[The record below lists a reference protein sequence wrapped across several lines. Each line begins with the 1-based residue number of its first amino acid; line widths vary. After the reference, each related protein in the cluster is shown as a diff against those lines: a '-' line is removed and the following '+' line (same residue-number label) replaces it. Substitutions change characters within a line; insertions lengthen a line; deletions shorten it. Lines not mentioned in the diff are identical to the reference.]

1 MMLSQYINR
10 HIRQKE
16 QQESDHRFNTLCKLP
31 ANTFAAI
38 YDDCAPVWAG
48 CRYNDEYYSE
58 WEIYNASLKRD
69 EGYEAFL

>member
-1 MMLSQYINR
+1 MLGQYIKHQILMQER
-10 HIRQKE
+10 
-16 QQESDHRFNTLCKLP
+16 QESDLRLNTLCKLP

-58 WEIYNASLKRD
+58 WEIYAASLRRD
-69 EGYEAFL
+69 EGYEDFL